1 MKIVWPLIATSL
13 AVFLGWAG
21 WAYTTS
27 PVVPARWSPSSN
39 PGLTGTFAPNDAL
52 ASVRLLPVP
61 TQGPEDVAC
70 AADGS
75 LYTGL
80 ADGRVI
86 RLTPDGAVETFAQ
99 TRGRPL
105 GMVFDANGHLLVADA
120 HRGLLRIDGSGRVS
134 TLVDQYRGRPL
145 KFVDDLDVAAD
156 GTVYFSDVS
165 LRFSYD
171 DYLLDFYEG
180 SRTGRLFEYRPDTG
194 AVRVLLDGL
203 FFANG
208 VALGPD
214 DQYVLVNETGLG
226 RIQRVWLSGPQID
239 RSEVFLDGLPGTPD
253 NINFDGHETFWVA
266 MPSLRAGIDAV
277 ADKPVLRRL
286 VAALPTSWQEA
297 FAQPASFIVGVNTQG
312 KIVTNL
318 QDPALGYPGIT
329 SATPCGDQLML
340 GSLHNVAIGVFP
352 VPANR
357 SFD

>member
-1 MKIVWPLIATSL
+1 MKIVWPLMATGL
-13 AVFLGWAG
+13 AAFLGWAG

-39 PGLTGTFAPNDAL
+39 PGLTGAFAPNDAL

-75 LYTGL
+75 LYSGL

-86 RLTPDGAVETFAQ
+86 RLTPQGAVETFAQ
-99 TRGRPL
+99 TGGRPL

-156 GTVYFSDVS
+156 GTVYFSDAS

-214 DQYVLVNETGLG
+214 DHYVLVNETGLG

-253 NINFDGHETFWVA
+253 NINFDGHDTFWVA
-266 MPSLRAGIDAV
+266 MPSLRVGIDAV

-297 FAQPASFIVGVNTQG
+297 FAQPASFVVGVSTQG
-312 KIVTNL
+312 NIVTNL

-329 SATPCGDQLML
+329 SAMPCGNQLLL
-340 GSLHNVAIGVFP
+340 GSLHNLAIGVLP